1 MWIGVGYGV
10 ILIVGTAMFYFATG
24 RG

>member
-1 MWIGVGYGV
+1 MWIGIGYGV
-10 ILIVGTAMFYFATG
+10 ILIVGMAMFYFATG

>member
-1 MWIGVGYGV
+1 MWIGIGYGV